1 MLIYNE
7 GTITGQTVEFQNCKF
22 NASAPV
28 TGKAAI
34 EIDSS
39 LLKDGATYTVII
51 DQATADSVNG
61 FDKGSVSGSSV
72 WNNKKGDKAT
82 VILNGMP
89 VLKAK

>member
-1 MLIYNE
+1 M
-7 GTITGQTVEFQNCKF
+7 

-39 LLKDGATYTVII
+39 LIAGRFEVVINNTE
-51 DQATADSVNG
+51 AKGFANG
-61 FDKGSVSGSSV
+61 NVSGNSL

-82 VILNGMP
+82 ITVDGVK
-89 VLKAK
+89 VL